1 MANIVLIGMPGAGKT
16 TIGRKLSKALGRPV
30 LDADDKVVEQT
41 GRTIKDL
48 FQEGEDV
55 FRQAET
61 EAVKTLAALDG
72 IIISCGGGV
81 VKRPENIAYLQQNGK
96 IFFLNRDLA
105 AIAGSVDKVTRP
117 LLNSAEDRLT
127 QLYKERLP
135 LYLKYADYTI
145 LVDEDFDKTTE
156 YIIKLVRKAGL

>member
-61 EAVKTLAALDG
+61 EAVKTLAAMDG

-81 VKRPENIAYLQQNGK
+81 VKRPENIGYLQQNGK

-127 QLYKERLP
+127 QLYRERMP

-145 LVDEDFDKTTE
+145 PVDENFDKTTE
-156 YIIKLVRKAGL
+156 YIIELVKKAGI

>member
-61 EAVKTLAALDG
+61 EAVKTLAAMDG

-81 VKRPENIAYLQQNGK
+81 VKRPENIGYLQQNGK

-127 QLYKERLP
+127 ELYRERMP

-145 LVDEDFDKTTE
+145 PVDENFDKTTE
-156 YIIKLVRKAGL
+156 YIIELVKKAGI

>member
-16 TIGRKLSKALGRPV
+16 TIGRKLGKALGRPV

-61 EAVKTLAALDG
+61 AAVKTLAAMDG

-81 VKRPENIAYLQQNGK
+81 VKRPENIAFLQATGK
-96 IFFLNRDLA
+96 IFFLNRDLE
-105 AIAGSVDKVTRP
+105 AIAGCVDKVIRP

-127 QLYKERLP
+127 QLYRERMP

-145 LVDEDFDKTTE
+145 PVDEDFDKTTE
-156 YIIKLVRKAGL
+156 YIVELVKKEKI

>member
-16 TIGRKLSKALGRPV
+16 TIGRKLGKALGRPV

-61 EAVKTLAALDG
+61 AAVKTLAAMDG

-81 VKRPENIAYLQQNGK
+81 VKRPENIAFLQATGK

-105 AIAGSVDKVTRP
+105 AIAGCVDKVTRP

-127 QLYKERLP
+127 QLYKERMP

-145 LVDEDFDKTTE
+145 PVDENFDKTTE
-156 YIIKLVRKAGL
+156 YIIELVRKAGI

>member
-16 TIGRKLSKALGRPV
+16 TIGKKLSQALGRPV
-30 LDADDKVVEQT
+30 LDADDMVVQQT

-55 FRQAET
+55 FRTAET
-61 EAVKTLAALDG
+61 EAIRTLAAKDG

-81 VKRPENIAYLQQNGK
+81 VKRPENIAYLQETGK

-105 AIAGSVDKVTRP
+105 AIAGSVDKVSRP

-127 QLYKERLP
+127 QLYKERMP
-135 LYLKYADYTI
+135 LYLKYCDYAI
-145 LVDEDFDKTTE
+145 PVDEDFDKTTKD
-156 YIIKLVRKAGL
+156 IVKLIEKLGI

>member
-16 TIGRKLSKALGRPV
+16 TIGRKLGKALGRPV

-61 EAVKTLAALDG
+61 AAVKTLAAMDG

-81 VKRPENIAYLQQNGK
+81 VKRPENIAFLQATGK

-105 AIAGSVDKVTRP
+105 AIAGCVDKVTRP

-127 QLYKERLP
+127 QLYNERMP

-145 LVDEDFDKTTE
+145 PVDEDFDKTTE
-156 YIIKLVRKAGL
+156 YIIELVKKAGI

>member
-16 TIGRKLSKALGRPV
+16 TIGRKLGKALGRPV

-61 EAVKTLAALDG
+61 AAVKTLAAMDG

-81 VKRPENIAYLQQNGK
+81 VKRPENIAFLQATGK

-105 AIAGSVDKVTRP
+105 AIAGCVDKVTRP

-127 QLYKERLP
+127 QLYKERMP

-145 LVDEDFDKTTE
+145 PVDENFDKTTE
-156 YIIKLVRKAGL
+156 CIIELVKKAGI

>member
-61 EAVKTLAALDG
+61 EAVKTLAAMDG

-81 VKRPENIAYLQQNGK
+81 VKRPENIGYLQQNGK

-145 LVDEDFDKTTE
+145 PVDEDFDKTTE
-156 YIIKLVRKAGL
+156 YIIELVRKAGL

>member
-61 EAVKTLAALDG
+61 EAVKTLAAMDG

-81 VKRPENIAYLQQNGK
+81 VKRPENIGYLQQNGK

-127 QLYKERLP
+127 QLYKERMP

-145 LVDEDFDKTTE
+145 PVDENFDKTTE
-156 YIIKLVRKAGL
+156 YIIELVKKAGI

>member
-16 TIGRKLSKALGRPV
+16 TIGRKLGKALGRPV

-61 EAVKTLAALDG
+61 AAVKTLAAMDG

-81 VKRPENIAYLQQNGK
+81 VKRPENIAFLQATGK

-105 AIAGSVDKVTRP
+105 AIAGCVDKVTRP

-127 QLYKERLP
+127 QLYKERMP

-145 LVDEDFDKTTE
+145 PVDEDFDKTTE
-156 YIIKLVRKAGL
+156 YIVELVKKAGI

>member
-61 EAVKTLAALDG
+61 VAVKALSAMDG

-81 VKRPENIAYLQQNGK
+81 VKRPENIAFLQATGK
-96 IFFLNRDLA
+96 IFFLTRDLA
-105 AIAGSVDKVTRP
+105 AIAGCVDKVSRP

-127 QLYKERLP
+127 QLYREQMP

-145 LVDEDFDKTTE
+145 PVDEDFDKTTE
-156 YIIKLVRKAGL
+156 YIIELVRKAGL

>member
-61 EAVKTLAALDG
+61 AAVKALSAVDG

-81 VKRPENIAYLQQNGK
+81 VKRPENIAFLQATGK

-105 AIAGSVDKVTRP
+105 AIAGCVDKVSRP

-127 QLYKERLP
+127 QLYRERMP

-145 LVDEDFDKTTE
+145 PVDEDFDKTTE
-156 YIIKLVRKAGL
+156 YIIELVRKAGL

>member
-61 EAVKTLAALDG
+61 EAVKNLAALDG

-145 LVDEDFDKTTE
+145 PVDEDFDKTTE
-156 YIIKLVRKAGL
+156 YIIELVRKAGL

>member
-1 MANIVLIGMPGAGKT
+1 MANIVLIDMPGAGKT

-55 FRQAET
+55 FREAET
-61 EAVKTLAALDG
+61 EAVKTLAAMDG

-81 VKRPENIAYLQQNGK
+81 VKRPENMAYLQETGK

-127 QLYKERLP
+127 QLYRERMP

-145 LVDEDFDKTTE
+145 PVDENFDKTTE
-156 YIIKLVRKAGL
+156 YIIELVKKAGI

>member
-16 TIGRKLSKALGRPV
+16 TIGKKLSQALGRPV
-30 LDADDKVVEQT
+30 IDADDVVVQQT

-55 FRQAET
+55 FRTAET
-61 EAVKTLAALDG
+61 EAIRTLAAKDG

-81 VKRPENIAYLQQNGK
+81 VKRPENIGYLQENGK

-105 AIAGSVDKVTRP
+105 AIAGSVDKVSRP

-127 QLYKERLP
+127 QLYKERMP
-135 LYLKYADYTI
+135 LYLKYCDYAI
-145 LVDEDFDKTTE
+145 PVDEDFDKTTKD
-156 YIIKLVRKAGL
+156 IVKLIEKLGI

>member
-16 TIGRKLSKALGRPV
+16 TIGRKLGKALGRPV
-30 LDADDKVVEQT
+30 LDTDDKVVEQT

-61 EAVKTLAALDG
+61 AAVKTLAAMDG

-81 VKRPENIAYLQQNGK
+81 VKRPENIAFLQATGK
-96 IFFLNRDLA
+96 IFFLNRDLE
-105 AIAGSVDKVTRP
+105 AIAGCVDKVTRP

-127 QLYKERLP
+127 QLYRERMP

-145 LVDEDFDKTTE
+145 PVDEDFDKTTE
-156 YIIKLVRKAGL
+156 YIVELVKKEKI

>member
-16 TIGRKLSKALGRPV
+16 TIGWKLGKALGRPV

-61 EAVKTLAALDG
+61 AAVKTLAAMDG

-81 VKRPENIAYLQQNGK
+81 VKRPENIAFLQATGK
-96 IFFLNRDLA
+96 IFFLNRDLE
-105 AIAGSVDKVTRP
+105 AIAGCVDKVTRP

-127 QLYKERLP
+127 QLYRERMP

-145 LVDEDFDKTTE
+145 PVDEDFDKTTE
-156 YIIKLVRKAGL
+156 YIVELVKKKKI

>member
-1 MANIVLIGMPGAGKT
+1 MANIVLVGMPGAGKT
-16 TIGRKLSKALGRPV
+16 TIGRKLGKALGRPV

-61 EAVKTLAALDG
+61 AAVKTLAAMDG

-81 VKRPENIAYLQQNGK
+81 VKRPENIAFLQATGK

-105 AIAGSVDKVTRP
+105 AIAGCVDKVTRP

-127 QLYKERLP
+127 QLYNERMP

-145 LVDEDFDKTTE
+145 PVDEDFDKTTE
-156 YIIKLVRKAGL
+156 YIVELVKREGL

>member
-16 TIGRKLSKALGRPV
+16 TIGRKLGKALGRPV

-61 EAVKTLAALDG
+61 AAVKTLAAMDG

-81 VKRPENIAYLQQNGK
+81 VKRPENIAFLQATGK
-96 IFFLNRDLA
+96 IFFLNRDLE
-105 AIAGSVDKVTRP
+105 AIAGCVDKVTRP

-127 QLYKERLP
+127 QLYRERMP

-145 LVDEDFDKTTE
+145 PVDEDFDKTTE
-156 YIIKLVRKAGL
+156 YIVELVKKEKI

>member
-1 MANIVLIGMPGAGKT
+1 MKNIVLIGMPGAGKT

-61 EAVKTLAALDG
+61 EAVKTLAAMDG

-81 VKRPENIAYLQQNGK
+81 VKRPENIGYLQQNGK

-127 QLYKERLP
+127 QLYKERMP
-135 LYLKYADYTI
+135 LYLKYCDYAI
-145 LVDEDFDKTTE
+145 PVDEDFDKTTK
-156 YIIKLVRKAGL
+156 YIIDLIRKLGI

>member
-61 EAVKTLAALDG
+61 EAVKTLAAMDG

-81 VKRPENIAYLQQNGK
+81 VKRPENIGYLQQNGK

-127 QLYKERLP
+127 QLYKERMP

-145 LVDEDFDKTTE
+145 PVDEDFDKTTE
-156 YIIKLVRKAGL
+156 YIIELVKKEGL

>member
-16 TIGRKLSKALGRPV
+16 TIGRKLSKALERPV

-61 EAVKTLAALDG
+61 EAVKTLAAMDG

-81 VKRPENIAYLQQNGK
+81 VKRPENIGYLQQNGK

-127 QLYKERLP
+127 QLYKERMP

-145 LVDEDFDKTTE
+145 PVDEDFDKTTK
-156 YIIKLVRKAGL
+156 YIIELVRKAGL

>member
-16 TIGRKLSKALGRPV
+16 TIGRKLGKALGRPV

-61 EAVKTLAALDG
+61 AAVKTLAAMDG

-81 VKRPENIAYLQQNGK
+81 VKRPENIAFLQATGK
-96 IFFLNRDLA
+96 IFFLNRDLE
-105 AIAGSVDKVTRP
+105 AIAGCVDKVTRP

-127 QLYKERLP
+127 QLYRERMP

-145 LVDEDFDKTTE
+145 PVDENFDKTTE
-156 YIIKLVRKAGL
+156 YIIELVKKAGI

>member
-61 EAVKTLAALDG
+61 EAVKTLAAMDG

-81 VKRPENIAYLQQNGK
+81 VKRPENIGYLQQNGK

-145 LVDEDFDKTTE
+145 PVDEDFDKTTE
-156 YIIKLVRKAGL
+156 YIIELVRKEGL

>member
-55 FRQAET
+55 FREAET
-61 EAVKTLAALDG
+61 EAVKTLAAMDG

-81 VKRPENIAYLQQNGK
+81 VKRPENMAYLQETGK

-127 QLYKERLP
+127 QLYKERMP

-145 LVDEDFDKTTE
+145 PVDENFDKTTA
-156 YIIKLVRKAGL
+156 YIVELVKKAGI

>member
-55 FRQAET
+55 FREAET
-61 EAVKTLAALDG
+61 EAVKTLAAMDG
-72 IIISCGGGV
+72 III
-81 VKRPENIAYLQQNGK
+81 P
-96 IFFLNRDLA
+96 
-105 AIAGSVDKVTRP
+105 AG
-117 LLNSAEDRLT
+117 
-127 QLYKERLP
+127 
-135 LYLKYADYTI
+135 
-145 LVDEDFDKTTE
+145 
-156 YIIKLVRKAGL
+156 AGW

>member
-61 EAVKTLAALDG
+61 EAGKTLAAMDG

-81 VKRPENIAYLQQNGK
+81 VKRPENIGYLQQNGK

-127 QLYKERLP
+127 QLYKERMP

-145 LVDEDFDKTTE
+145 PVDEDFDKTTE
-156 YIIKLVRKAGL
+156 YIIELVKKEGL

>member
-61 EAVKTLAALDG
+61 EAVKTLAAMDG

-81 VKRPENIAYLQQNGK
+81 VKRPENIGYLQQNGK

-105 AIAGSVDKVTRP
+105 AIAGCVDKVSRP

-127 QLYKERLP
+127 QLYRERMP
-135 LYLKYADYTI
+135 LYLKYCDYAI
-145 LVDEDFDKTTE
+145 PVDEDFDKTTK
-156 YIIKLVRKAGL
+156 YIIDLIRKLGI

>member
-61 EAVKTLAALDG
+61 EAVKTLAAMDG

-81 VKRPENIAYLQQNGK
+81 VKRPENIGYLQQNGK

-145 LVDEDFDKTTE
+145 PVDEDFDKTTK
-156 YIIKLVRKAGL
+156 YIIELVRKAGL

>member
-16 TIGRKLSKALGRPV
+16 TIGRKLGKALGRPV

-61 EAVKTLAALDG
+61 AAVKTLAAMDG

-81 VKRPENIAYLQQNGK
+81 VKRPENIAFLQATGK

-105 AIAGSVDKVTRP
+105 AIAGCVDKVTRP

-127 QLYKERLP
+127 QLYKERMP

-145 LVDEDFDKTTE
+145 PVDENFDKTTE
-156 YIIKLVRKAGL
+156 YIIELVKKAGI

>member
-145 LVDEDFDKTTE
+145 PVDEDFDKTTE
-156 YIIKLVRKAGL
+156 YIIGLVKKAGL

>member
-61 EAVKTLAALDG
+61 EAVKTLAAMDG

-81 VKRPENIAYLQQNGK
+81 VKRPENIGYLQQNGK

-127 QLYKERLP
+127 QLYKERMP
-135 LYLKYADYTI
+135 LYLKYCDYAI
-145 LVDEDFDKTTE
+145 PVDEDFDKTTK
-156 YIIKLVRKAGL
+156 YIIDLIRKLGI

>member
-30 LDADDKVVEQT
+30 LDADNKVVEQT

-61 EAVKTLAALDG
+61 EAVKNLAALDG

-145 LVDEDFDKTTE
+145 PVDEDFDKTTE
-156 YIIKLVRKAGL
+156 YIIELVRKAGL